1 MNNLQTDQNQD
12 DSFEIIPQEQVTE
25 SEEEIEHDKQ
35 DKPLTIR
42 NETNSMME
50 SEEEIEIDEEEK
62 PLTIIDETLTYFN
75 HNLCI
80 VHPGDECFEK
90 KENDPPTSPASS
102 SSSPPFHGF
111 DNVSYADHYEKD
123 DTIDERLKEFNDNA
137 LHIYSIGNVAIPP
150 YNHSSVIVKVDE
162 SPSSREITSLS
173 QVNGKIILT
182 AGLSPYP
189 QLQDGVYHVTN
200 SRLEIHVRNNSDQ
213 TMVIEKNEQIRGVDC
228 HNWRFVKRIL
238 MEREG
243 NSTEIEHFDFSQ
255 WHLEAKTFKKMNDW
269 SQKFEILRT
278 INPWVIDNVE

>member
-1 MNNLQTDQNQD
+1 MLQKPEAEVKKPETEINEQSTDTDQNQN
-12 DSFEIIPQEQVTE
+12 DSFEIIHQEQVTA

-62 PLTIIDETLTYFN
+62 PLTIIDETLTYFD

-137 LHIYSIGNVAIPP
+137 LPWGPLQP
-150 YNHSSVIVKVDE
+150 G
-162 SPSSREITSLS
+162 TSLM
-173 QVNGKIILT
+173 
-182 AGLSPYP
+182 A
-189 QLQDGVYHVTN
+189 
-200 SRLEIHVRNNSDQ
+200 
-213 TMVIEKNEQIRGVDC
+213 
-228 HNWRFVKRIL
+228 
-238 MEREG
+238 
-243 NSTEIEHFDFSQ
+243 
-255 WHLEAKTFKKMNDW
+255 
-269 SQKFEILRT
+269 
-278 INPWVIDNVE
+278 